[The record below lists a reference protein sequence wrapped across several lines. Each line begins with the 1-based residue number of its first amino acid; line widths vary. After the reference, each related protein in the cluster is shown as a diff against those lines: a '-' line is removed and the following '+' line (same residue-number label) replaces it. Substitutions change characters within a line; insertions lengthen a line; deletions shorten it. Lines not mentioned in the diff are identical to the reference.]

1 MRPSHAILLSAWT
14 AVACGSR
21 EGEPAAGTAKPAGE
35 RDRTTTAKE
44 TRVFEVKSSADLV
57 NLRAEYMGLWE
68 SGFDGLFEVRFAS
81 VPYTAAGWDLAPPS
95 DGKRLTAA
103 PTIDV
108 VLRGDSSAPPPPS
121 RVVARSLRAEGLI
134 LKVEHGT
141 TELVVRDQ
149 LELERCLVVDGRGM
163 EFGMQLIA
171 ILGIGDHGSN
181 KTRPVTVRIT
191 DAWFVRNFQNVQ
203 AAPMLRFGSVDTA
216 PTYFESIE
224 IARSSFLGNA
234 FATELELQFAK
245 QVKISG
251 SLFYK
256 TWPSG
261 VLVSS
266 TSSGEVVIEDSMIFV
281 EDPGHIARH
290 GEESPPIKLAP
301 STRVYSKVGAG
312 GARPPAGLTAE
323 PGQFRDRASVAAGE
337 DVIAEAARM
346 PATIIPGP
354 ELKAKLDAAVPQPN

>member
-1 MRPSHAILLSAWT
+1 MPPRHAILLSLWT

-21 EGEPAAGTAKPAGE
+21 DGEPAGTARPAS
-35 RDRTTTAKE
+35 DSHRTTTAKE
-44 TRVFEVKSSADLV
+44 TRVFEVKSSDDLV

-68 SGFDGLFEVRFAS
+68 SGFDGLFEVRFAA
-81 VPYTAAGWDLAPPS
+81 VPYSAAGWDLAPPS
-95 DGKRLTAA
+95 DSKRLTAA

-134 LKVEHGT
+134 LKVEHST

-171 ILGIGDHGSN
+171 ILGIGDYGSK
-181 KTRPVTVRIT
+181 KTRPVSVRIA
-191 DAWFVRNFQNVQ
+191 DSWFVRNFQNQQ

-234 FATELELQFAK
+234 FASELELQFAK

-261 VLVSS
+261 VLISS
-266 TSSGEVVIEDSMIFV
+266 TSSGDVVLEDSVIFV
-281 EDPGHIARH
+281 DDPEHIARH
-290 GEESPPIKLAP
+290 GDESPPVVLAP
-301 STRVYSKVGAG
+301 STRVYSKKGPG
-312 GARPPAGLTAE
+312 GARPPTGLKAE
-323 PGQFRDRASVAAGE
+323 PGQFRDRAAVAAGE
-337 DVIAEAARM
+337 DVIAEAMKM
-346 PATIIPGP
+346 PASIVPGP
-354 ELKAKLDAAVPQPN
+354 ELKAKLDAALR